1 MPSVRDYYCPPDVY
15 DLIYGDITADV
26 AFWVE
31 QARAAGPG
39 PVLEVACGN
48 GRVLVP
54 CVEAG
59 VAIDGLDITEA
70 MVEALRAKLAAKEL
84 RADVA
89 VADMRDFAR
98 PRRYALIF
106 IAFNSFLHN
115 LTQEDQLATLRRCRE
130 HLAPGGR
137 LMMNIFHPSQRIL
150 IEHDG
155 VPRLFKER
163 ALPGADPAAPGARG
177 AGPGTARV
185 TDIRT
190 GDPVAQINHTR
201 RRLEILDAAGR
212 VTATHAFEFDVRYI
226 YKPEMELL
234 LAAAGF
240 QRVAVEAHTA
250 FTQGFAAKPAIE
262 GGDTLVWTAWKE

>member
-1 MPSVRDYYCPPDVY
+1 MPSVRDYYCPPDLY

-31 QARAAGPG
+31 QARAAAG

-59 VAIDGLDITEA
+59 IAIDGLDITEA
-70 MVEALRAKLAAKEL
+70 MVESLRAKLAAKGL

-89 VADMRDFAR
+89 VADMRDFVR

-115 LTQEDQLATLRRCRE
+115 LTQEDQLAALRRCRE

-137 LMMNIFHPSQRIL
+137 LMMNIFHPSLRIL
-150 IEHDG
+150 LEHDG

-163 ALPGADPAAPGARG
+163 ALPHG
-177 AGPGTARV
+177 GTARV
-185 TDIRT
+185 TDTPT
-190 GDPVAQINHTR
+190 GDPVDQINHTR

-212 VTATHAFEFDVRYI
+212 VTATHEFEFDIRYI

-234 LAAAGF
+234 LATAGF
-240 QRVAVEAHTA
+240 RRVAVVARTA
-250 FTQGFAAKPAIE
+250 FTQGFATKPAIE